1 MPDPSPSTLTV
12 LNSNFLQ
19 LGRRSGG
26 PATADSLPQAVYL
39 TTVKHTA
46 LVGIEPTTFRS
57 WVRRA
62 TSLLCYRDHRN
73 TIRYDTIGEFNVDW
87 KAEEII
93 ILTVKPSCGVDKRK
107 QKQSQRHSRS
117 HCIWVF
123 GLWWRLFHSGPS
135 LTSQQCVGLIRII
148 TAYSSRP
155 TMAYPILTGA
165 SDSVIRNVLTY
176 LVSKTYI
183 CIAHFAKASNALITS
198 CLLVLLFRLIWSL
211 PFFRLPPVPVS
222 RGV

>member
-1 MPDPSPSTLTV
+1 MECEQSIVKSTIIASSVQRMQDCLFYTV
-12 LNSNFLQ
+12 S
-19 LGRRSGG
+19 
-26 PATADSLPQAVYL
+26 DSLHFA
-39 TTVKHTA
+39 H
-46 LVGIEPTTFRS
+46 I
-57 WVRRA
+57 
-62 TSLLCYRDHRN
+62 TSLHYLLPPTRN
-73 TIRYDTIGEFNVDW
+73 KYANKLQKSADYQPETAKTSWFNNLYDTIGEFNVDW